1 MTLQDRGKD
10 DPIDTL
16 ENRIKFW
23 INIISN
29 ARGPE
34 PDSLYDYD
42 YNDEGLDETVR
53 GWERREFPERRALKI
68 FLDKHRSKGLR
79 KTLKL
84 FINENYLKP
93 LKKNYATNKAD
104 VYHLDDIWSLDIL
117 DLKDYDSKNN
127 RGYRYVL
134 VFLDNFSKFGWTI
147 PLKYKNAQ
155 TIKDSFGNNLI
166 SSKRKPNLIESDRE
180 KEFFNKNFQDSL
192 NKNNMKISSRNSS
205 YGAVFAEK
213 FNRTIRDLLKKTVFE
228 KGDGNWID
236 VLPTIT
242 KQYNN

>member
-1 MTLQDRGKD
+1 MYTNINNYAPIRPWFDAPDDEEQWECGYRDEKIAQFKQDLNNKNLTLQDQGKD

-53 GWERREFPERRALKI
+53 GWERREFPERRDLKK

-84 FINENYLKP
+84 YKNENYLKP
-93 LKKNYATNKAD
+93 LKKIM
-104 VYHLDDIWSLDIL
+104 L
-117 DLKDYDSKNN
+117 
-127 RGYRYVL
+127 
-134 VFLDNFSKFGWTI
+134 
-147 PLKYKNAQ
+147 Q
-155 TIKDSFGNNLI
+155 
-166 SSKRKPNLIESDRE
+166 
-180 KEFFNKNFQDSL
+180 
-192 NKNNMKISSRNSS
+192 
-205 YGAVFAEK
+205 
-213 FNRTIRDLLKKTVFE
+213 
-228 KGDGNWID
+228 
-236 VLPTIT
+236 T
-242 KQYNN
+242 KQMFITSMTSGV